1 MTLHR
6 NSALQAGVGA
16 MFDRVLSELS
26 LKMRHMQMDQAE
38 LACLKAIIL
47 FNAGQLIN
55 VSTKIKPTMLLCM
68 KVYVSK
74 HHME

>member
-26 LKMRHMQMDQAE
+26 LKMRHMRMDLAE

-47 FNAGQLIN
+47 FNPGESHNDNIN
-55 VSTKIKPTMLLCM
+55 VIFLF
-68 KVYVSK
+68 V
-74 HHME
+74 

>member
-26 LKMRHMQMDQAE
+26 LKMRNMRVDQAE

-47 FNAGQLIN
+47 FNPGL
-55 VSTKIKPTMLLCM
+55 SDKRKLL
-68 KVYVSK
+68 
-74 HHME
+74 